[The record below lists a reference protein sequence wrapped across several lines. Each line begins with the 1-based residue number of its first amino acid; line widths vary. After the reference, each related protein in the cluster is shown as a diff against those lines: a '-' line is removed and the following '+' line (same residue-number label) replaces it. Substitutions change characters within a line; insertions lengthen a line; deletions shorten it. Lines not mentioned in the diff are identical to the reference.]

1 MEETVGKPDPEYL
14 RIDHPWISHDLM
26 PIYRWTFPKVV
37 TDEDLAAVFRA
48 REDWASRVEYPV
60 AWIVD
65 LSNVVKAPATQR
77 KAFAEHLKRFE
88 KHGPRW
94 NAGSALIVP
103 NAWLRGLVTAVFWL
117 SPPKFPQKLFS
128 RSLEA
133 ESWAK
138 AKLEAKRAE
147 QRAEAKAL

>member
-1 MEETVGKPDPEYL
+1 MSDPAHKRDPQYIE
-14 RIDHPWISHDLM
+14 IDHPWISHELM
-26 PIYRWTFPKVV
+26 PIYRWTFPKEV
-37 TDEDLAAVFRA
+37 TDEELSAVFRA
-48 REDWASRVEYPV
+48 REEWAPRVDYPV

-65 LSNVVKAPATQR
+65 LSNVIYAPATQR

-88 KHGPRW
+88 AHGPRW

-103 NAWLRGLVTAVFWL
+103 SAWLRGLVTAVFWL

-133 ESWAK
+133 EIWAK
-138 AKLEAKRAE
+138 AQLEAKRRTSA
-147 QRAEAKAL
+147 RDSR